1 MALDT
6 AMYKDRLIELRHEL
20 TRELKSIGIH
30 DPETPE
36 NWIAIPEGVDVGE
49 ADENVGAD
57 RVEEWEE
64 RVSTLAL
71 LETRWN
77 NVNRAIKKIE
87 AGTYG
92 ICEISGE
99 EIEEA
104 RLDANP
110 AARTCIEHKEE
121 EIDLPL

>member
-57 RVEEWEE
+57 RVEEWDE

-110 AARTCIEHKEE
+110 AARTCIAHKEE